1 MTRPMLIVVLL
12 YWLALAALGA
22 AVVRTVAPSLPP
34 VPSGCGSCSAN
45 R

>member
-1 MTRPMLIVVLL
+1 MTRAVLGVVV
-12 YWLALAALGA
+12 YCATLAALGA
-22 AVVRTVAPSLPP
+22 ALVRTVAPSLPP